1 MTKVFSSI
9 DDFKSAVG
17 DEVGVSDWHTVD
29 QPQIDLFA
37 EATLDPQWIH
47 IDPVKAAA
55 GPYGTTI
62 AHGYLT
68 LSLLAPLMKSTYRV
82 EGATRAVNYGL
93 NKVRF
98 AAPVPVN
105 SRVRV
110 RVALQSV
117 DDVPGGVQAVWKSTI
132 ELEGSEK
139 PACIAEPV
147 VRIYF

>member
-1 MTKVFSSI
+1 
-9 DDFKSAVG
+9 AVG
-17 DEVGVSDWHTVD
+17 EEVGVSDWHTVD
-29 QPQIDLFA
+29 QPQINLFA

-47 IDPVKAAA
+47 IDPVKAAE

-68 LSLLAPLMKSTYRV
+68 LSLLAPLMQSTYRV

-98 AAPVPVN
+98 MSPVPVD

-110 RVALQSV
+110 RVELQSV
-117 DDVPGGVQAVWKSTI
+117 EDVPGGVQAVWKSTI
-132 ELEGSEK
+132 ELEGAEK
-139 PACIAEPV
+139 PACV
-147 VRIYF
+147 